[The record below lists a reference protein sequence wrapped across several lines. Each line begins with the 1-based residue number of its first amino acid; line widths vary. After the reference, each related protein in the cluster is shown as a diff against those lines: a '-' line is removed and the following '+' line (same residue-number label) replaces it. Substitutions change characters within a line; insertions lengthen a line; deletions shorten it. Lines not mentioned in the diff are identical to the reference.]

1 MTLSPASTES
11 PDAANTQIARAA
23 GLVMAGFVLSSV
35 FSLTQRILV
44 SRTFGTGA
52 DIDAFFV
59 ALRIPELIFNLVAGG
74 ALASAFLP
82 EFTAA
87 LARGSRHEA
96 WKLASSLANLVTL
109 VLVALAAFAWL
120 AAPFLVD
127 RVLAPDF
134 DDQKVRL
141 TVTLLRTLLAT
152 TVLFGLSGLV
162 MAVLQAQ
169 RHFVLPALAPTVYW
183 VGWIVGVL
191 VLAPRFGIDGLA
203 YGVVLGAALHLLIQL
218 PALRGRGARYTP
230 RLGLSDPTVRS
241 VLRLMGPRLIG
252 VGVVQV
258 NFVVNT
264 ILASGQPVG
273 SLTALQ
279 LAFGVMVMPQVLIAQ
294 SLAIAALPTFSAQAA
309 EGRWDEL
316 RRSILATL
324 RGVVFLSLP
333 ASVGLILLRRPIT
346 ALLFERG
353 AFDASSTELVAWA
366 LLWYAAG
373 LVGHSLVEI
382 LSRAFYALRDTR
394 TPVLVGASAMT
405 LNILF
410 SLTLAPAFERNGL
423 PPHGALALA
432 NSLATGLES
441 VVLVAALR
449 RRVPQMELRPLA
461 VGGAGAAIATLVM
474 AVSVGLWIGAAQTWG
489 VAAQALGGVLIGA
502 AAFWGA
508 ALALRVP
515 EARRLPALVL
525 RLRR

>member
-1 MTLSPASTES
+1 VTPST
-11 PDAANTQIARAA
+11 AATETQAETQIARAA
-23 GLVMAGFVLSSV
+23 GLVMAGFVLSNLV
-35 FSLTQRILV
+35 SLIQRILV
-44 SRTFGTGA
+44 SRDFGTGA

-59 ALRIPELIFNLVAGG
+59 ALRIPELLFNLVAGG

-82 EFTAA
+82 AFTAA
-87 LARGSRHEA
+87 LSRGSRQEA
-96 WKLASSLANLVTL
+96 WRLASSLANLAAL
-109 VLVALAAFAWL
+109 VLVTLAALAWL

-127 RVLAPDF
+127 KVLAPDF
-134 DDQKVRL
+134 VDTKARL

-152 TVLFGLSGLV
+152 TVIFGLSGLL
-162 MAVLQAQ
+162 MAVLQAH
-169 RHFVLPALAPTVYW
+169 RHFVLPALAPTLYW
-183 VGWIVGVL
+183 LGWIVGVL
-191 VLAPRFGIDGLA
+191 ALAPRFGIQGLA
-203 YGVVLGAALHLLIQL
+203 YGVVLGAVLHLLIQI

-230 RLGLSDPTVRS
+230 RLGLSDPAVRN

-258 NFVVNT
+258 NFLVNT

-279 LAFGVMVMPQVLIAQ
+279 LAFAVMTMPQVVIAQ

-309 EGRWDEL
+309 DGRWGEL
-316 RRSILATL
+316 RNSIRGTL

-353 AFDASSTELVAWA
+353 AFDASSTDLVAWA

-382 LSRAFYALRDTR
+382 LSRAFYALQNTR
-394 TPVLVGASAMT
+394 TPVLVGAGAMT
-405 LNILF
+405 LNVVL
-410 SLTLAPAFERNGL
+410 SLTLASAFERAGL

-441 VVLVAALR
+441 VVLIAALR
-449 RRVPQMELRPLA
+449 RRVPEMDLRPLA
-461 VGGAGAAIATLVM
+461 MGAAGTAAATLVM
-474 AVSVGLWIGAAQTWG
+474 AGSVGLWIGAAQNWG

-508 ALALRVP
+508 ALLLGVP
-515 EARRLPALVL
+515 EARRLPGLL
-525 RLRR
+525 LRRGP

>member
-1 MTLSPASTES
+1 
-11 PDAANTQIARAA
+11 
-23 GLVMAGFVLSSV
+23 
-35 FSLTQRILV
+35 
-44 SRTFGTGA
+44 
-52 DIDAFFV
+52 
-59 ALRIPELIFNLVAGG
+59 
-74 ALASAFLP
+74 
-82 EFTAA
+82 
-87 LARGSRHEA
+87 
-96 WKLASSLANLVTL
+96 
-109 VLVALAAFAWL
+109 
-120 AAPFLVD
+120 
-127 RVLAPDF
+127 
-134 DDQKVRL
+134 
-141 TVTLLRTLLAT
+141 
-152 TVLFGLSGLV
+152 
-162 MAVLQAQ
+162 
-169 RHFVLPALAPTVYW
+169 
-183 VGWIVGVL
+183 
-191 VLAPRFGIDGLA
+191 
-203 YGVVLGAALHLLIQL
+203 LGAALHLLIQV

-230 RLGLSDPTVRS
+230 RLGLSDPTVRN

-324 RGVVFLSLP
+324 RGVIFLSLP

-353 AFDASSTELVAWA
+353 AFDSSSTELVAWA

-432 NSLATGLES
+432 NSLATGLEA

-449 RRVPQMELRPLA
+449 RRVPEMELRPLA

-474 AVSVGLWIGAAQTWG
+474 AGSVGLWIGAAQTWG